1 MFVVSLKSSSVKAAL
16 LGTLIVFCAVAGVY
30 VAGRSVE
37 ASVDSAK
44 SGIDYSAAD
53 ASQRIAFLS
62 QFGWEVTADPV
73 EVREVIIPA
82 EFDTAYEK
90 YNAMQQEHGLDLADY
105 CGKRAKR
112 WTYEIKNY
120 PGYEGSSLVQ
130 ANVFVLDGR
139 VIGGDICSLETN
151 GFMHSFLYPQQK
163 ENKSSDGTTAT

>member
-1 MFVVSLKSSSVKAAL
+1 MFVLSVKSSSVKAAL

-37 ASVDSAK
+37 ASVETAK

-53 ASQRIAFLS
+53 ASQRLAFLS
-62 QFGWEVTADPV
+62 QFGWDVQPDPV

-82 EFDTAYEK
+82 EFDAAYEK
-90 YNAMQQEHGLDLADY
+90 YNTMQGEHGLDLSKY

-120 PGYEGSSLVQ
+120 PGYENSDMVQ
-130 ANVFVLDGR
+130 VNIFVLDGR

-151 GFMHSFLYPQQK
+151 GFMQSFLYPQK
-163 ENKSSDGTTAT
+163 ESALKDVTATN

>member
-1 MFVVSLKSSSVKAAL
+1 MFVLSVKSSSVKAAL
-16 LGTLIVFCAVAGVY
+16 LGTLIVVCAVAGVY

-37 ASVDSAK
+37 TAVETAK

-53 ASQRIAFLS
+53 ASQRLAFLS
-62 QFGWEVTADPV
+62 QFGWDVQPDPV

-82 EFDTAYEK
+82 EFDAAYEK
-90 YNAMQQEHGLDLADY
+90 YNAMQKEHGLDLSKY

-120 PGYEGSSLVQ
+120 PGYENSDMVQ
-130 ANVFVLDGR
+130 VNIFVLDGR

-151 GFMHSFLYPQQK
+151 GFMQSFLYPNK
-163 ENKSSDGTTAT
+163 ESSSKDVTATT